1 MEDVVLGI
9 GHNRT
14 GVQHVVIEG
23 NISCIKGKFRGEN
36 TFPGR
41 AHRNIPGLL
50 PAVNSLHVR
59 GLDLP
64 VKEQSSIQIECHQF
78 FHGIPQVCAVAK
90 NHGMRARYKS
100 LPERA
105 SRWFA
110 CGHSGLLG
118 ERQEPKVG
126 TSNTDGEEAEDN
138 PDGVNPLA
146 QQPHAQ
152 EA

>member
-1 MEDVVLGI
+1 MEDIVLGI

-41 AHRNIPGLL
+41 AHRKIPGLL
-50 PAVNSLHVR
+50 PAVNSLHIR

-78 FHGIPQVCAVAK
+78 FHGCPSVWGLKIVGCAPGTKVYRSAHPAGLSVVTQVYWGSAK
-90 NHGMRARYKS
+90 NPR
-100 LPERA
+100 
-105 SRWFA
+105 
-110 CGHSGLLG
+110 
-118 ERQEPKVG
+118 
-126 TSNTDGEEAEDN
+126 
-138 PDGVNPLA
+138 
-146 QQPHAQ
+146 
-152 EA
+152 